1 MPTFVLFLRETP
13 TTFASMSPDEMQ
25 AIIGEYSAWG
35 QKLAQAGK
43 LVGGQKL
50 CDEGGRHL
58 TARSGTLVATDGPYA
73 EAKEVIGG
81 FFMVEAADYAAAE
94 ALAADC
100 PHLRFGLME
109 IRQVDGSCD
118 G

>member
-1 MPTFVLFLRETP
+1 MAKFVLILREDP
-13 TTFASMSPDEMQ
+13 ATFAAMSPDEMQ
-25 AIIGEYSAWG
+25 SIINEYGAWG
-35 QKLAQAGK
+35 EKLAQAG
-43 LVGGQKL
+43 LLAGGEKL

-81 FFMVEAADYAAAE
+81 FFMVEAADYAGAE

-100 PHLRFGLME
+100 PHLRFGLIE
-109 IRQVDGSCD
+109 IRQIDGSCS